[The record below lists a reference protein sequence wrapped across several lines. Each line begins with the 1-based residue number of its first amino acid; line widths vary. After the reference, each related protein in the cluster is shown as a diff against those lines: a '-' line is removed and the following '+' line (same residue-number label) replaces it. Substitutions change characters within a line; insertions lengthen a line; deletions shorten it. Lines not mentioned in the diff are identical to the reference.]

1 MKQHFFHFS
10 SYETCCCTNVY
21 VKNNLSDMN
30 LILMVQ
36 SITICEI
43 KYHDL
48 TFWVQQNLFFSEG
61 HWVLCLV

>member
-30 LILMVQ
+30 LILFIEVLW
-36 SITICEI
+36 S
-43 KYHDL
+43 
-48 TFWVQQNLFFSEG
+48 NLSLF
-61 HWVLCLV
+61 VK

>member
-1 MKQHFFHFS
+1 MYKNIISYDFRQHS
-10 SYETCCCTNVY
+10 VQ
-21 VKNNLSDMN
+21 KLS
-30 LILMVQ
+30 LIKSLMVQ